1 MSCAVPQ
8 CCERR
13 ANDLVRRGCR
23 SRRGG
28 FTSITLDPLRSGGIT
43 APSARTIEPS
53 PLDRGRGINPPYLR
67 SRYCCRGDVAVAA
80 VVRAFEQCSPV
91 GLLSPRPYR
100 PFSGGSRATIRSLR
114 SPTFT
119 RNGLFAIFFPC
130 RQAAAFLARQQ
141 DRSARHPPLTLRA
154 RGCRSVVAAL
164 KDRHQGRDGRGLGNS
179 NRRSLWLRL
188 APSPAPKTRRG
199 SWALPAVQL

>member
-114 SPTFT
+114 SPTFA
-119 RNGLFAIFFPC
+119 L
-130 RQAAAFLARQQ
+130 QWL
-141 DRSARHPPLTLRA
+141 DRDLLPLPPSGGIPREAT
-154 RGCRSVVAAL
+154 
-164 KDRHQGRDGRGLGNS
+164 
-179 NRRSLWLRL
+179 RSLSPPSSADAAGQRL
-188 APSPAPKTRRG
+188 QVGRCGAQRSPSRPRWSRA
-199 SWALPAVQL
+199 